1 MNITRNYEITYKI
14 SDTEVKKSMPTP
26 ANSVLEAAEKLGISD
41 RQIIGYAARA
51 ANKAG

>member
-14 SDTEVKKSMPTP
+14 SDTEVKKSRPTP
-26 ANSVLEAAEKLGISD
+26 ARSVLEAVEKLGISD
-41 RQIIGYAARA
+41 QQVIGYAARA